1 MKTHIE
7 LEELCGIA
15 IAPTELAVELD
26 YDTRPAE
33 PMTHN
38 YPGCDAELEL
48 TSVIARA
55 FYRGKEKDTE
65 IINFLSPLVLVQ
77 LEEIA
82 IEYETEMNDPG
93 NEP

>member
-15 IAPTELAVELD
+15 IAPTEIAVELD
-26 YDTRPAE
+26 YDTSPAE

-38 YPGCDAELEL
+38 YPGCDAELEI
-48 TSVIARA
+48 TSVIHNNI
-55 FYRGKEKDTE
+55 E
-65 IINFLSPLVLVQ
+65 IIEYLHEAAITQ
-77 LEEIA
+77 LQELA